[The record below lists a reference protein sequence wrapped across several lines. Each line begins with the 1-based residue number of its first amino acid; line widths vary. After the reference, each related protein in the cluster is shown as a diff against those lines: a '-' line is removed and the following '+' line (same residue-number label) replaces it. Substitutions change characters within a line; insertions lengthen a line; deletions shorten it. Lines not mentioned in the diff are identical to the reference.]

1 MSGPAVHPA
10 APHDAP
16 PAKGSGAGWEVG
28 RTIRLAAPLI
38 GGQLALVGLS
48 AIDTVMAGRFDAAAL
63 AAVAVGSSIFFA
75 LDLFVFGTLL
85 AVPPVVAELDG
96 AGRRSRVGPFL
107 RQAFWVALVMGLL
120 LVAAL
125 VHTEPF
131 LHLFR
136 VQPEIAPVTAEYLR
150 ALCWGVP
157 AWVVYL
163 TLRFTSEG
171 LGETR
176 PHLYAGLLGL
186 PLNVA
191 ANYAL
196 MYGAFGLPA
205 LGAVG
210 CGYATSVVWT
220 VQAMAIVAWVAWRR
234 EYRGLHLLV
243 RLDRPRPRRIGRI
256 LRLGLPIAVTLFVE
270 GSIFTAVALV
280 LASMGTEV
288 VAGHQVALSF
298 VAVTFM
304 FPLGFAMAI
313 TVRVGNAMGRRDAR
327 GARRAAAVGVGLAMA
342 CQVISAGVMLL
353 APGWVA
359 EIYSDDPAVIAVAV
373 DLLFFAALFQLS
385 DGLQVSAGGALRG
398 LQDTRVPMLVVIVAY
413 WLVGL
418 PAGWYLTFRAG
429 WGAGGMWLG
438 LVAGL
443 SVAALLLVLRFLRVS
458 ARLARRFEALPA
470 APVNRQSIT

>member
-1 MSGPAVHPA
+1 M
-10 APHDAP
+10 
-16 PAKGSGAGWEVG
+16 
-28 RTIRLAAPLI
+28 RLAAPLI

-48 AIDTVMAGRFDAAAL
+48 AIDTVMAGRFDAQAL
-63 AAVAVGSSIFFA
+63 AAVAVGSSIFFS

-85 AVPPVVAELDG
+85 AVPPAVAELDG
-96 AGRRSRVGPFL
+96 GGRRSQVGPFL
-107 RQAFWVALVMGLL
+107 RQAVWVAVVFGALL
-120 LVAAL
+120 IAAL

-136 VQPEIAPVTAEYLR
+136 VQPEIAPITADYLR

-157 AWVVYL
+157 AWVIYL

-176 PHLYAGLLGL
+176 PHLFAGLLGL
-186 PLNVA
+186 PLNVV

-196 MYGAFGLPA
+196 MYGVWGFPA

-210 CGYATSVVWT
+210 CGYATALVWT
-220 VQAMAIVAWVAWRR
+220 IQALAILAWVAWRR
-234 EYRGLHLLV
+234 EYRGLHLLA
-243 RLDRPRPRRIGRI
+243 RLDRPRPRRIARI
-256 LRLGLPIAVTLFVE
+256 LRLGLPIAVSLFVE

-298 VAVTFM
+298 VGVTFM

-313 TVRVGNAMGRRDAR
+313 TVRVGNAVGRRDAA
-327 GARRAAAVGVGLAMA
+327 GARQAAGVGVALAMV
-342 CQVISAGVMLL
+342 CQVISAGLMLL
-353 APGWVA
+353 APRLVA
-359 EIYSDDPAVIAVAV
+359 EAYSDDPEVIAVAV

-385 DGLQVSAGGALRG
+385 DGLQVSLGGALRG
-398 LQDTRVPMLVVIVAY
+398 LQDTRVPMLVVVVAY

-429 WGAGGMWLG
+429 WGAGGLWLG

-443 SVAALLLVLRFLRVS
+443 TAAALLLALRFLRVS
-458 ARLARRFEALPA
+458 MRLGRRFAT
-470 APVNRQSIT
+470 APTP